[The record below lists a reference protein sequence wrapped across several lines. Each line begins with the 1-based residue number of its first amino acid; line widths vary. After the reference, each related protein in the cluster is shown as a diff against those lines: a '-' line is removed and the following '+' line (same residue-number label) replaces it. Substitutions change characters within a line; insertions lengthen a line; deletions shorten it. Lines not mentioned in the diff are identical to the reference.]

1 VRGQPQ
7 NLPALPIHPLVCSLR
22 LVVLGA
28 EAAHPLRCTI
38 RHGAAFLGL
47 IAIGIEARI
56 DMAAMRRINSTD
68 VSLFESCRRSR
79 LPHNHTSPEGAR
91 CGPFPRPHSNHLSP
105 VSFTR
110 IFHPYLSPV
119 SFTRIFH
126 PYLSPVRNSG
136 WSEIFRSNISHC
148 TDIIAVRGHRVLS
161 HYYRPFRPSSYR
173 PQPATP
179 RAPTSPQIQRESPSL
194 DHP

>member
-105 VSFTR
+105 V
-110 IFHPYLSPV
+110 
-119 SFTRIFH
+119 
-126 PYLSPVRNSG
+126 RNSG

-148 TDIIAVRGHRVLS
+148 TDIIAVGDHRVLS
-161 HYYRPFRPSSYR
+161 HYYRPFRSSSYR